1 MDIET
6 DTEII
11 RGRDLLDSIHEGIQ
25 PMKSIAGRIA
35 DRRNFLKNA
44 GRGALMAPV
53 VALLSGLDLAQ
64 AANALEPIPVHPHAK
79 PSEGGPK
86 VSLNVRDLGA
96 VGDGK
101 TKDTLALQQAIDRC
115 AVLGGGEAVVPAGGY
130 ATGALELRSHVVL
143 RIEDGA
149 SLLGSGEMNDY
160 PVTQVRWEG
169 RWIKGY
175 SALISASDSED
186 LGITGP
192 GRIVASETIVGRVDR
207 KTGMRLPA
215 LLEFTNCRDVNVENC
230 VTSQTGMWSIHP
242 VYSEN
247 VTFKNVVVKS
257 GADGIDVDS
266 CKHVVIDGCTF
277 ETGDDCISLKSGR
290 AEEGYTINR
299 PTEDVRIA
307 HCTFTDRNFACVGI
321 GSETSAGIRNVV
333 VEHCK
338 CAGARSYAIYIKSR
352 PGRGAYVENVS
363 LNDLDVSGAKQGFLR
378 LNNLNSGKQDEFPV
392 PGDEGIPK
400 FADFHFSNIRVTDV
414 PVLVEATEIH
424 PRKPLIGFSL
434 TNVTGTCKSGIALAN
449 MKSVVIR
456 NVKVTGFDG
465 PLLSIDNVTGVG
477 LAGAAKIDPTKMPRV
492 PEPVAEPE
500 KAYELR

>member
-1 MDIET
+1 M
-6 DTEII
+6 
-11 RGRDLLDSIHEGIQ
+11 S
-25 PMKSIAGRIA
+25 RITGKIV
-35 DRRNFLKNA
+35 DRRDFLRSA
-44 GRGALMAPV
+44 GRGALMAS
-53 VALLSGLDLAQ
+53 AAASLSGLDWSQ
-64 AANALEPIPVHPHAK
+64 SANALVPPLARAHAK
-79 PSEGGPK
+79 PIEGGPK

-115 AVLGGGEAVVPAGGY
+115 AALGGGEVVVPAGDY
-130 ATGALELRSHVVL
+130 ATGALELRSHVLL

-149 SLLGSGEMNDY
+149 SLLGSGDMNDY

-175 SALISASDSED
+175 SALISAIDSED
-186 LGITGP
+186 VGITGP
-192 GRIVASETIVGRVDR
+192 GKIVASPAIVGRVDR

-215 LLEFTNCRDVNVENC
+215 LLEFTNCRNVKVKSC
-230 VTSQTGMWSIHP
+230 VTNQTGMWSIHP
-242 VYSEN
+242 VYCEN
-247 VTFKNVVVKS
+247 VTFKNVVVQS

-290 AEEGYTINR
+290 GEEGYTINR
-299 PTEDVRIA
+299 PTEDVRITN
-307 HCTFTDRNFACVGI
+307 CTFTDRNFACVGI

-338 CAGARSYAIYIKSR
+338 CLGARSHAIYIKSK

-363 LNDLDVSGAKQGFLR
+363 VSDMDVSGAKQGFLR

-400 FADFHFSNIRVTDV
+400 FAEFHFSNIRVTDV

-449 MKSVVIR
+449 MKNVVIR
-456 NVKVTGFDG
+456 NVKVTGFDW

-477 LAGAAKIDPTKMPRV
+477 LARAAKIDPAKMPKV
-492 PEPVAEPE
+492 PEAVPVPE
-500 KAYELR
+500 KAYELK